1 MKQTRQPRLTEPGER
16 MKRVLV
22 QSTDNQRGQD
32 GLIPWLYVHAPTQTA
47 FVTITGSFSVE
58 KPKQEASIVIVLL

>member
-1 MKQTRQPRLTEPGER
+1 